1 MGTFADAPTPVPG
14 RASDADRDR
23 IARLLQAGTVDGRL
37 STDTF
42 IERIER
48 VLGARNRTEL
58 DSLVADVRTP
68 GPLRRAALRAVTW
81 TSTLTAELQAAWRAP
96 RVPRLALPQT
106 GQITLGRSPDCDCL
120 LSDLSVS
127 RRHAALRRDGERWLL
142 RDLGS
147 RNGTRVNGLRVT
159 DETEV
164 RPGDAI
170 VLGAL
175 RFRAAARAR

>member
-1 MGTFADAPTPVPG
+1 MGPADAPTPLPW
-14 RASDADRDR
+14 RATEAERER
-23 IARLLQAGTVDGRL
+23 VARLLRAGTVDGRL

-42 IERIER
+42 VERIER
-48 VLGARNRTEL
+48 VLGARNRSEL

-68 GPLRRAALRAVTW
+68 GPIRRAVLRTVSGA
-81 TSTLTAELQAAWRAP
+81 SALTAELQAAWRAP
-96 RVPRLALPQT
+96 RVPRLALPAS
-106 GQITLGRSPDCDCL
+106 GQITLGRSAECDCL
-120 LSDLSVS
+120 LSDPSVS
-127 RRHAALRRDGERWLL
+127 RRHAELRRDGDRWLL

-159 DETEV
+159 GETEV

-170 VLGAL
+170 ALGAL